1 MKETGIIR
9 KIDELG
15 RIVLPKEIR
24 RTLGIKDGEDLE
36 IFVDHQGIYLQKH
49 SRLLLY
55 DDLVKELC
63 ELASS
68 EMNFNIMITD
78 REKVI
83 ASSMPEFL
91 EVPFNYQLSNLL
103 ETREEYES
111 PKEEN
116 IWEHIDR
123 QGYYYVTPIIISS
136 EVIGFVILFQ
146 DQSFLSYMKNFA
158 KFLTKIIGN
167 KIDIL

>member
-1 MKETGIIR
+1 MKDTGIIR

-24 RTLGIKDGEDLE
+24 RSLGIKDGEDLE
-36 IFVDHQGIYLQKH
+36 IYVDHQGIYLQKH

-55 DDLVKELC
+55 TDLVLNLC
-63 ELASS
+63 ELASQ
-68 EMNFNIMITD
+68 EMNMNLFITD

-83 ASSMPEFL
+83 ASSVMEFHGKVL
-91 EVPFNYQLSNLL
+91 PSKITELL

-111 PKEEN
+111 HVEEKLFS
-116 IWEHIDR
+116 DVAST
-123 QGYYYVTPIIISS
+123 GYYFIEPILISS
-136 EVIGFVILFQ
+136 DIVGFVVLVN
-146 DQSFLSYMKNFA
+146 DQPFLSYMKNFA
-158 KFLTKIIGN
+158 KFLVKIIGN